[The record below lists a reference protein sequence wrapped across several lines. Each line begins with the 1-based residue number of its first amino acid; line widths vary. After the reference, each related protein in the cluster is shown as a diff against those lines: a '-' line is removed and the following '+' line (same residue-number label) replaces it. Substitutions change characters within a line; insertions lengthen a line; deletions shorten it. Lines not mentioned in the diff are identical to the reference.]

1 MSLTDLIKLDCSDK
15 YLRDLMRE
23 PPDTTTVKDPLSLAN
38 LSDKSAVYFARDTA
52 SSSSVSNTSTTFLF
66 FWSTVVIPEEAM
78 DDAFA
83 VVVVAAAAVPLD
95 IFKAELIEQLSF
107 LKFNDT

>member
-1 MSLTDLIKLDCSDK
+1 
-15 YLRDLMRE
+15 
-23 PPDTTTVKDPLSLAN
+23 
-38 LSDKSAVYFARDTA
+38 
-52 SSSSVSNTSTTFLF
+52 LF

-78 DDAFA
+78 DDAF
-83 VVVVAAAAVPLD
+83 VAAAAVLLD

>member
-23 PPDTTTVKDPLSLAN
+23 PPDTTTVKNPLSLAN
-38 LSDKSAVYFARDTA
+38 LSDKSAVYFARDTT

-78 DDAFA
+78 DDAF
-83 VVVVAAAAVPLD
+83 VVVVAVLLD

-107 LKFNDT
+107 LKFNDS

>member
-1 MSLTDLIKLDCSDK
+1 
-15 YLRDLMRE
+15 MRE

>member
-1 MSLTDLIKLDCSDK
+1 MSLTDLIKLDCRDK

-23 PPDTTTVKDPLSLAN
+23 PPDTATVKYPLSLAN

-83 VVVVAAAAVPLD
+83 AVVVAVLLD

>member
-1 MSLTDLIKLDCSDK
+1 
-15 YLRDLMRE
+15 MRE
-23 PPDTTTVKDPLSLAN
+23 PPDTTTVKNPLSLAN
-38 LSDKSAVYFARDTA
+38 LSDKSAVYFARDTT

-78 DDAFA
+78 DDAF
-83 VVVVAAAAVPLD
+83 VVVVAVLLD

-107 LKFNDT
+107 LKFNDS